1 MSHKITWQD
10 RHLVTDT
17 RSRGRLGASPSS
29 HSILWATVIFFIL
42 ALFWGYYTQL
52 DEITRGE
59 GKVVPSRQ
67 MQVVQSL
74 DGGIV
79 QEILVEEGQVVQEGD
94 VLIRIDD
101 TRFASSYREGQ
112 FSAEG
117 LNARIARL
125 EAEAGGI
132 AFTPGEQ
139 PAEGLSDYLNSELA
153 LYNSRKSE
161 LDASL
166 SVLNRQQEQKQ
177 QEITEHRVRLKQLKK
192 NLELAHDELKITE
205 PLAKARIASEVDVLH
220 LRRAIGEK
228 RLELDATRLAIPRLR
243 SALEEMKSRID
254 EVQSRFRS
262 EAQEEL
268 NRSREKAVQLR
279 EANIALEDKV
289 SHTTVRSPVAGI
301 INKMHLTT
309 VGGVV
314 RPGDDLIEVVPMED
328 NLLIE
333 TRIRPK
339 DIAFLRP
346 GQKAKV
352 KVTAYDFSIYGDLT
366 GTLEHISANTI
377 EDERGESFYLIRI
390 RTTQSYFGPESDPL
404 PIIPGM
410 TTSVDILTGK
420 KSVIDYLLKPIKRAT
435 ALALTER

>member
-1 MSHKITWQD
+1 MSHKITWRD
-10 RHLVTDT
+10 KYLVTDT
-17 RSRGRLGASPSS
+17 RSRGQLGASPFS
-29 HSILWATVIFFIL
+29 HSILWATILFLGL
-42 ALFWGYYTQL
+42 ALLWGHYTQL

-79 QEILVEEGQVVQEGD
+79 QEILVQEGEVVKEGQV
-94 VLIRIDD
+94 LLHIDD
-101 TRFASSYREGQ
+101 TRFASSFREGQ

-132 AFTPGEQ
+132 PFTLEETSEQ
-139 PAEGLSDYLNSELA
+139 GMSDYLSSELA
-153 LYNSRKSE
+153 LYNSRKAE
-161 LDASL
+161 LDASF

-177 QEITEHRVRLKQLKK
+177 QEITEYRVRLKQLKK

-228 RLELDATRLAIPRLR
+228 QLDLDATRLAIPRLR
-243 SALEEMKSRID
+243 SALEEIKSRIE

-279 EANIALEDKV
+279 EANVALEDRV

-301 INKMHLTT
+301 INKMHLST

-333 TRIRPK
+333 ARIRPK

-346 GQKAKV
+346 GQIAKV
-352 KVTAYDFSIYGDLT
+352 KVTAYDFAIYGDLS

-377 EDERGESFYLIRI
+377 EDERGESFYRIRI
-390 RTTQSYFGPESDPL
+390 VPH
-404 PIIPGM
+404 
-410 TTSVDILTGK
+410 
-420 KSVIDYLLKPIKRAT
+420 RAT
-435 ALALTER
+435 LGLNQSHSPSSGHDHQCGYSYREKERY